1 MAHIAGNLIM
11 NKYDLAWGNSVCVR
25 EAFIKTYNKTPLL
38 FGPDA
43 LSKFDYP
50 EHHGDK
56 GLISITAD
64 VIMRQFGLSY
74 KHIFITSGAT
84 GGCVISLRAY
94 AQMGYDNCVTRE
106 APYYIRY
113 PKMIESAGL
122 NHLTARQLGN
132 EDDREVIL
140 LDLPSNPQGLMTTLY
155 QTNSPVILDAV
166 YLNEVYMN
174 PMLIDVPPHDVL
186 VGSYSKLL
194 GINGIRLGWMATND
208 DVLAAKMGELVTSEY
223 CGLSTASQEI
233 LKSALTDFD
242 WDSYGPYARFKL
254 DLNRENFQKLE
265 KYFGETPITGIGMFY
280 YAPTDKKCRELLE
293 KANIHYTKGS
303 AMGTTDEFGRFNL
316 GQDNQIV
323 DQAVKAILKADKI

>member
-1 MAHIAGNLIM
+1 MKI
-11 NKYDLAWGNSVCVR
+11 DLGWGNSVAVR

-94 AQMGYDNCVTRE
+94 AQMGYKYCMTRQ

-122 NHLTARQLGN
+122 TRISDNSRYPIQKTVGM
-132 EDDREVIL
+132 
-140 LDLPSNPQGLMTTLY
+140 LDLPSNPIGLMNNLKPA
-155 QTNSPVILDAV
+155 NSIPIILDAV

-174 PMLIDVPPHDVL
+174 PILIDVPPHDVL

-280 YAPTDKKCRELLE
+280 YAPTDKKCRELLN
-293 KANIHYTKGS
+293 KANIHYTPGS